1 NMFYT
6 QYVKTGREQGHLD
19 RRLEGMLGFLRN
31 FMARSHTLQNPAD
44 LPFANQG
51 VIRLV
56 HGHTPET
63 RLSPFYV
70 TQRSRQYQ
78 VNYEVVSLDQTI
90 RKTTDPLTQQG
101 EASLLY
107 VDG

>member
-1 NMFYT
+1 
-6 QYVKTGREQGHLD
+6 
-19 RRLEGMLGFLRN
+19 
-31 FMARSHTLQNPAD
+31 
-44 LPFANQG
+44 PFANQG

-90 RKTTDPLTQQG
+90 RKTTDPLTERG